1 MGTSYLVEGA
11 KLRCMCGSKCSELKV
26 TDHGY
31 YADGKKKAN
40 CKDCLPEINIL
51 DFGACKKNKNGK
63 VCKGFMKLADK
74 WENLGDAS
82 RLEKLS
88 GHAALTMDSVLLCKK
103 GGLIV
108 PETSGQGVV
117 REINWGLFLTRYGIK
132 QAFAAL
138 GIKEGCLY
146 GRDPV
151 NLNTGNFLYEKEDLV
166 IPGITKMSFH
176 IFYNSMD
183 GDCGSLGMGWHHNY
197 EIWVRQEGDGTV
209 CLHFGDGRRNI
220 CRRSIGD
227 VYTPVFGGV
236 GLLRKE
242 PEGYRYAAGEMEYVF
257 DRDGLIRI
265 ITDRNG
271 NMDTFTY
278 NAQGQLEEARGANG
292 GVLHYYYNQEG
303 NLYRVCD
310 HTGREV
316 RLWYSYGVLRKFRNS
331 MGYVYTY
338 GYNENGRLESVTT
351 PRGIEGVKNTYDAA
365 DRVLKQE
372 TPDGGVVEFRY
383 DDKGM
388 CTYERDQNGHMVS
401 YESDDRFRNVRTVYS
416 DGEEHFAYNDSDRQ
430 TLYVDRN
437 GNRTKYSYDE
447 KGNLTGIKDALG
459 HVTEFSY
466 DSRNRM
472 ISVTAEGRLLGE
484 NRYDGKGRLVETSDA
499 LGRSR
504 KTAYGENGLPER
516 ITMPDGSST
525 LLRYDERGNIQSIT
539 DSYGN
544 VTSYVYD
551 GLNRVTESTDAEGNV
566 IRYSYNELNR
576 LTCVVNQEGN
586 ARKYT
591 YNESG
596 RPVAVEDFDG
606 GTLSVVY
613 NAMGKPERLTDKEGR
628 ETLRY
633 YGRNGNISREVS
645 PSGAVSDFFYD
656 GNDRLIRVELRNR
669 QEEEEA
675 ATVITYEYDPA
686 GNLVRTGMG
695 DGSNI
700 LSGTAYSYDALN
712 RMTEA
717 EDPAGG
723 RTVYAYDRMGNVSS
737 ITDAAGNRRMF
748 RYNAAGERTEE
759 TDIRGNTIRYEYDV
773 MGKVT
778 AVTDGAG
785 RTVRYFY
792 QKGGR
797 LEKAVYP
804 DGRQSS
810 YEYDRL
816 GRVRSRTDG
825 QGYRLDYGYD
835 CMGRLISI
843 TGRDGQKKTYTY
855 DAAGNVTSMADAGG
869 NTTYYEYTLSGRLKA
884 VTDALGSRTE
894 YDYDSGNRLVRV
906 CRKGQA
912 GEEDR
917 ETFYDR
923 NPLGQVECIRD
934 ALGGEEHYAYDA
946 LGRMIL
952 KTDRDG
958 YRTAY
963 GYEPDGKVKNILYG
977 DGTGVEMEYTA
988 LRQLSAV
995 RDWLGET
1002 RMERDV
1008 FGKPVTVTD
1017 HMGRTVSYEWGS
1029 MGERKSVTYPD
1040 GAKVSYCYDG
1050 LLRLEKMGIEGIGR
1064 TGMPEEI
1071 LYRYDGEGRLA
1082 EKEFPGGMRTLW
1094 HYDGY
1099 GRLEELVHEDR
1110 DGMLDR
1116 FRYEYDMEGNK
1127 TAIRKER
1134 RGLPAE
1140 NGRYEYGYDPLGRLT
1155 GVLKNGH
1162 PVRGYTYDSF
1172 GNRSGMEDLNG
1183 GKTLSYSYDMLDRL
1197 VRVEGRETGDE
1208 MLSGIFM
1215 KKEYFYD
1222 GRGNMIREESA
1233 GNLLHGYEYSAM
1245 NRLARAWDTNG
1256 QEVFYRY
1263 NGMGQRTGKKAGGVS
1278 EEYILDLTRSYHN
1291 LLGMEKN
1298 GRKQDFYA
1306 DWNITAM
1313 EETEGASDGGRPA
1326 FQGLHCYLQD
1336 ELGSPLRVSGYRAGK
1351 GIHGCRYLTYGY
1363 DEFGNDAGKEL
1374 EDAGIPNPYDG
1385 QGVEQPFGYTGYRYD
1400 GISGTYFAQA
1410 REYRPEDGRFMAE
1423 DVIKGNVIQPKTLNP
1438 YEYCC
1443 GNPLMYVDGDG
1454 KFPMIPM
1461 PVLTE
1466 EDMDKVQNFNDLM
1479 EELRD
1484 RSKDKIGTVT
1494 FGANISGTTGFWQFD
1509 GLVGVAFDFR
1519 GNIALQVTGSDGVT
1533 VGTPSA
1539 ALSWFVSVTN
1549 APKVSKLKK
1558 DGLSIGGSVIL
1569 PSPIATAPV
1578 IGAEYNLVGDIKNE
1592 DSEWYHGIT
1601 LSEGI
1606 GFGEGGEGHIE
1617 YGYTK
1622 MTEPA
1627 NIFSL
1632 WNDLYFKLF
1641 GITEIIS
1648 RKGNECKE

>member
-1 MGTSYLVEGA
+1 
-11 KLRCMCGSKCSELKV
+11 
-26 TDHGY
+26 
-31 YADGKKKAN
+31 
-40 CKDCLPEINIL
+40 
-51 DFGACKKNKNGK
+51 
-63 VCKGFMKLADK
+63 
-74 WENLGDAS
+74 
-82 RLEKLS
+82 
-88 GHAALTMDSVLLCKK
+88 
-103 GGLIV
+103 
-108 PETSGQGVV
+108 
-117 REINWGLFLTRYGIK
+117 
-132 QAFAAL
+132 
-138 GIKEGCLY
+138 
-146 GRDPV
+146 
-151 NLNTGNFLYEKEDLV
+151 
-166 IPGITKMSFH
+166 
-176 IFYNSMD
+176 
-183 GDCGSLGMGWHHNY
+183 
-197 EIWVRQEGDGTV
+197 
-209 CLHFGDGRRNI
+209 
-220 CRRSIGD
+220 
-227 VYTPVFGGV
+227 
-236 GLLRKE
+236 
-242 PEGYRYAAGEMEYVF
+242 
-257 DRDGLIRI
+257 
-265 ITDRNG
+265 
-271 NMDTFTY
+271 
-278 NAQGQLEEARGANG
+278 
-292 GVLHYYYNQEG
+292 
-303 NLYRVCD
+303 
-310 HTGREV
+310 
-316 RLWYSYGVLRKFRNS
+316 
-331 MGYVYTY
+331 
-338 GYNENGRLESVTT
+338 
-351 PRGIEGVKNTYDAA
+351 
-365 DRVLKQE
+365 
-372 TPDGGVVEFRY
+372 
-383 DDKGM
+383 
-388 CTYERDQNGHMVS
+388 
-401 YESDDRFRNVRTVYS
+401 
-416 DGEEHFAYNDSDRQ
+416 
-430 TLYVDRN
+430 
-437 GNRTKYSYDE
+437 
-447 KGNLTGIKDALG
+447 
-459 HVTEFSY
+459 
-466 DSRNRM
+466 
-472 ISVTAEGRLLGE
+472 
-484 NRYDGKGRLVETSDA
+484 
-499 LGRSR
+499 
-504 KTAYGENGLPER
+504 
-516 ITMPDGSST
+516 
-525 LLRYDERGNIQSIT
+525 
-539 DSYGN
+539 
-544 VTSYVYD
+544 
-551 GLNRVTESTDAEGNV
+551 
-566 IRYSYNELNR
+566 
-576 LTCVVNQEGN
+576 
-586 ARKYT
+586 
-591 YNESG
+591 
-596 RPVAVEDFDG
+596 
-606 GTLSVVY
+606 
-613 NAMGKPERLTDKEGR
+613 
-628 ETLRY
+628 
-633 YGRNGNISREVS
+633 
-645 PSGAVSDFFYD
+645 
-656 GNDRLIRVELRNR
+656 
-669 QEEEEA
+669 
-675 ATVITYEYDPA
+675 
-686 GNLVRTGMG
+686 
-695 DGSNI
+695 
-700 LSGTAYSYDALN
+700 
-712 RMTEA
+712 
-717 EDPAGG
+717 
-723 RTVYAYDRMGNVSS
+723 
-737 ITDAAGNRRMF
+737 
-748 RYNAAGERTEE
+748 
-759 TDIRGNTIRYEYDV
+759 
-773 MGKVT
+773 
-778 AVTDGAG
+778 
-785 RTVRYFY
+785 
-792 QKGGR
+792 
-797 LEKAVYP
+797 
-804 DGRQSS
+804 
-810 YEYDRL
+810 
-816 GRVRSRTDG
+816 
-825 QGYRLDYGYD
+825 
-835 CMGRLISI
+835 
-843 TGRDGQKKTYTY
+843 
-855 DAAGNVTSMADAGG
+855 MADAGG

-894 YDYDSGNRLVRV
+894 YDYDGGNRLVRV

-1140 NGRYEYGYDPLGRLT
+1140 NGRYEYEYDPLGRLT

-1208 MLSGIFM
+1208 RLSGIFM
-1215 KKEYFYD
+1215 RKEYFYD

-1385 QGVEQPFGYTGYRYD
+1385 QGVEQPFGYTGYRHD

-1423 DVIKGNVIQPKTLNP
+1423 DVIKGNVILPKTLNS
-1438 YEYCC
+1438 YGYCY
-1443 GNPLMYVDGDG
+1443 GNPLLYVDRDG

-1461 PVLTE
+1461 PVITE
-1466 EDMDKVQNFNDLM
+1466 EDMDKIYNFNDLM

-1484 RSKDKIGTVT
+1484 RSKDNIGTITLGVNVSLT
-1494 FGANISGTTGFWQFD
+1494 PGFWQFD
-1509 GLVGVAFDFR
+1509 GLVGVAFDLR
-1519 GNIALQVTGSDGVT
+1519 GNIALKVTGSSGVT

-1539 ALSWFVSVTN
+1539 AVS
-1549 APKVSKLKK
+1549 
-1558 DGLSIGGSVIL
+1558 
-1569 PSPIATAPV
+1569 
-1578 IGAEYNLVGDIKNE
+1578 
-1592 DSEWYHGIT
+1592 
-1601 LSEGI
+1601 
-1606 GFGEGGEGHIE
+1606 GFI
-1617 YGYTK
+1617 
-1622 MTEPA
+1622 
-1627 NIFSL
+1627 
-1632 WNDLYFKLF
+1632 
-1641 GITEIIS
+1641 
-1648 RKGNECKE
+1648 